1 MTAVAFHF
9 NVPDRRDYACRLLRK
24 ALRAQAGVVV
34 TGDEHVLDDLN
45 RQLWIFEPLEFLP
58 HWRGAR
64 AAALPARLAATPL
77 LLLDQPSAER
87 GQTVLVNL
95 GRQVPEG
102 YGTFERLIEIVGLDE
117 ADRLSARD
125 RWRRYQGDGRSIER
139 HEVRS

>member
-24 ALRAQAGVVV
+24 ALRAQARVVV
-34 TGDEHVLDDLN
+34 TGDEHELDELN

-77 LLLDQPSAER
+77 LLLDRPSAEC

-95 GRQVPEG
+95 GRKVPER
-102 YGTFERLIEIVGLDE
+102 YGDFERLIEIVSRAE
-117 ADRLSARD
+117 SERLPARE
-125 RWRRYQGDGRSIER
+125 RWRHYQAEGRSIER
-139 HEVRS
+139 HEVSS